1 MEINGVAKRCIEP
14 GEGFGELALL
24 YSAPRSASIKAMK
37 PSFLWFID
45 RETFRNAVSS
55 MITKNYKENRTFIEN
70 NQFFKYLTPNQK
82 DKLASIALNQRF
94 DRNSDICK
102 EGELAAS
109 MYILKSG
116 KLGRFKGGDFQGHIL
131 KGESFEEYSSLTK
144 GSVRRETIRVV
155 EDAEVMA
162 LGVEDIE
169 NALGRS
175 LPLIILRN
183 EARSALKSS
192 KYFEK
197 LSEEYIERA
206 IDCFKIKSVKQGD
219 LLVRKED
226 LCRNSIFFVAEG
238 QYIISE
244 NAKRAQ
250 IYGESS
256 LSDPTD
262 SYKCE
267 IRMKENGKVAW
278 ATLNE
283 VVKSF
288 GCSYADAVSN
298 SASILKAL

>member
-1 MEINGVAKRCIEP
+1 
-14 GEGFGELALL
+14 
-24 YSAPRSASIKAMK
+24 
-37 PSFLWFID
+37 
-45 RETFRNAVSS
+45 
-55 MITKNYKENRTFIEN
+55 
-70 NQFFKYLTPNQK
+70 
-82 DKLASIALNQRF
+82 
-94 DRNSDICK
+94 
-102 EGELAAS
+102 
-109 MYILKSG
+109 
-116 KLGRFKGGDFQGHIL
+116 
-131 KGESFEEYSSLTK
+131 
-144 GSVRRETIRVV
+144 
-155 EDAEVMA
+155 MA

-192 KYFEK
+192 KFFEK

-206 IDCFKIKSVKQGD
+206 IDCFKIKSVKQGE

-238 QYIISE
+238 EYIISE

-250 IYGESS
+250 IYGESA

-267 IRMKENGKVAW
+267 IRMKDNGKVAW

-288 GCSYADAVSN
+288 GCPYAEAVSN